1 MCNVDVIV
9 ARECSSPMEK
19 SLCHFG
25 RADVV
30 AKKSRG
36 VKQHTRTG
44 RRFLFIQKKQ
54 REIYSIRY
62 INFPVIFFCGGEWRL
77 RL

>member
-44 RRFLFIQKKQ
+44 RRFLFIQKNSEKF
-54 REIYSIRY
+54 I
-62 INFPVIFFCGGEWRL
+62 VLGTLIFQ
-77 RL
+77 